1 MKKLGENRCFRRCVV
16 GLLGMLGVML
26 GMLGVVLG
34 MLGVMLG
41 ILGSKLGFGPAWAN
55 QRVHWARPGLVL
67 ESSLGGSE
75 NPEALSRM

>member
-1 MKKLGENRCFRRCVV
+1 MEQHRKWNKIIKNPRENQRFHRCVV

-41 ILGSKLGFGPAWAN
+41 ILGSKLGF
-55 QRVHWARPGLVL
+55 
-67 ESSLGGSE
+67 
-75 NPEALSRM
+75 